1 MGGDNFFS
9 RRLVAVVDEEGDDED
24 ENEDGEEGVGPV
36 NFVTSLVH
44 KLFQLFIT
52 FGH

>member
-1 MGGDNFFS
+1 MSGDNF
-9 RRLVAVVDEEGDDED
+9 LVAVVDEKGDDED
-24 ENEDGEEGVGPV
+24 ENEGGEEGVGPV
-36 NFVTSLVH
+36 NFVTALVH